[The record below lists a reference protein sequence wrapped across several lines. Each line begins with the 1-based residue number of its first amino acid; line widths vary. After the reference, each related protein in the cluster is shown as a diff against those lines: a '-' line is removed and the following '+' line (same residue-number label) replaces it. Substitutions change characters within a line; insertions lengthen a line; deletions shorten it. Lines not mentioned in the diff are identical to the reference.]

1 MELLND
7 MALFVEVAHAMS
19 FRRAADATGV
29 PNSTISRRISTLEKA
44 IGLRLLH
51 RTTRKVELT
60 EAGQIYFERCR
71 RIVDEARIA
80 HEQLGEMLAQPT
92 GMLRASLSVDFATIY
107 VAPLIA
113 EFARRY
119 PGITFDFDLTPR
131 RVDLVTEP
139 FDVAIRMG
147 ELPNSNLI
155 ARLLARLP
163 VQVYAS
169 PRYLELFGEPA
180 HPLDLAKHECLGFPK
195 AGKWVLHRGAE
206 TVEVEVGG
214 RFLVNSVGM
223 FRRLAT
229 LDLGVI
235 LLSPEVANEDLA
247 AGRLRRV
254 LPEWE
259 GNPTPVYA
267 LTETRLLPAK
277 TQRFIEFLQEH
288 LSQKAAPPTLSAM
301 TRPI

>member
-1 MELLND
+1 
-7 MALFVEVAHAMS
+7 
-19 FRRAADATGV
+19 
-29 PNSTISRRISTLEKA
+29 
-44 IGLRLLH
+44 
-51 RTTRKVELT
+51 
-60 EAGQIYFERCR
+60 
-71 RIVDEARIA
+71 
-80 HEQLGEMLAQPT
+80 MLAQPS
-92 GMLRASLSVDFATIY
+92 GVLRASLPVDFAMIY
-107 VAPLIA
+107 MAPLIA
-113 EFARRY
+113 EFSRRY

-147 ELPNSNLI
+147 ESANSNLI

-169 PRYLELFGEPA
+169 PRYLELSGEPA
-180 HPLDLAKHECLGFPK
+180 HPADLAQHECLGFPK
-195 AGKWVLHRGAE
+195 AGKWTLHREAE

-214 RFLVNSVGM
+214 RFHVNSVGM

-235 LLSPEVANEDLA
+235 LLPAEIAADDLA
-247 AGRLRRV
+247 AGRLRRI
-254 LPEWE
+254 LPDWQAKS
-259 GNPTPVYA
+259 TPVYA

-288 LSQKAAPPTLSAM
+288 LAQQARPTDP
-301 TRPI
+301 RQRKRQ

>member
-1 MELLND
+1 
-7 MALFVEVAHAMS
+7 
-19 FRRAADATGV
+19 
-29 PNSTISRRISTLEKA
+29 
-44 IGLRLLH
+44 
-51 RTTRKVELT
+51 
-60 EAGQIYFERCR
+60 
-71 RIVDEARIA
+71 
-80 HEQLGEMLAQPT
+80 
-92 GMLRASLSVDFATIY
+92 
-107 VAPLIA
+107 
-113 EFARRY
+113 
-119 PGITFDFDLTPR
+119 
-131 RVDLVTEP
+131 
-139 FDVAIRMG
+139 MG

-155 ARLLARLP
+155 ARLLARLS

-169 PRYLELFGEPA
+169 PRYLELFGEPT
-180 HPLDLAKHECLGFPK
+180 HPSDLAQHECLGFPK
-195 AGKWVLHRGAE
+195 AGKWVLHRGEE

-267 LTETRLLPAK
+267 LNETRLLPAK

-288 LSQKAAPPTLSAM
+288 LGQQASPSMVSVKARQK
-301 TRPI
+301 